1 MKRVLLFISLV
12 LFAIELNGQ
21 IINATPVMRARVAEG
36 GGPVGELLSDGDF
49 GSASK
54 WTLGTY
60 FSISGGTCTYVATG
74 ASGLSQT
81 DGNMQASVEPNTTY
95 ILEFDIIATDYK
107 TDFYVFDAG
116 GTEYYNLHVSYE
128 GTGTDLQFEF
138 TTPSNIGLKGIYFSA
153 NVWGFT
159 IDNISLTVKP

>member
-1 MKRVLLFISLV
+1 MKKVILISLI
-12 LFAIELNGQ
+12 LFASLAVMGQ
-21 IINATPVMRARVAEG
+21 RIKTPVIFSPAVATG
-36 GGPVGELLSDGDF
+36 GGGELLNNGTFDS
-49 GSASK
+49 SSN

-60 FSISGGTCTYVATG
+60 WAITGGQAVYTATA
-74 ASGLSQT
+74 ASAMSQT
-81 DGNMQASVEPNTTY
+81 DGNMQASIEPSTTY

-138 TTPSNIGLKGIYFSA
+138 TTPANIGLKGILLSA